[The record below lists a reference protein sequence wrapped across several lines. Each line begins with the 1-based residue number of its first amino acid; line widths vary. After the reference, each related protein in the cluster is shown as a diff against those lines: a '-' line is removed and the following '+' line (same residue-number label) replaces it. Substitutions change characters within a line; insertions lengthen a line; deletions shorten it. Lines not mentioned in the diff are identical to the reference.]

1 MLRTFLDRRRA
12 AALCLALGFAFLLIG
27 WWPLDPTPRNQV
39 AWLKDQS
46 GLSFRPPGI
55 AHTARNFSLPPA
67 PPGEG
72 FTIELHLEAGTEP
85 RSNVNCIASF
95 HEEGRPSG
103 LILLQWK
110 SELILRI
117 PDPAAPRGFREVG
130 VNALQLVPRVI
141 TVTCDDTGTN
151 FYVDGRPARR
161 LPKFIVPTRAL
172 RGRLV
177 LGDAA
182 EGKQGWTGR
191 LYGFALHGRALNRGE
206 VAARFHAWK
215 DREPVALRES
225 GGLAALYL
233 FTEGAGLQTAS
244 RLPLAPPVEIPA
256 TYSVVEKS
264 AFLFPRDFKAA
275 MQAGR
280 QDIIVN
286 LLGFVPFG
294 WLALLSFRP
303 RPGAGRWAAL
313 VFAVLAGAGL
323 SLIIEGGQIWLPNRV
338 SSALDLVCNTLGTL
352 GGALLALR
360 MTGQKKER

>member
-1 MLRTFLDRRRA
+1 MLRTFLDRRSA

-39 AWLKDQS
+39 AWLKDQP

-55 AHTARNFSLPPA
+55 AATNRPFSLPPPQPA
-67 PPGEG
+67 AG
-72 FTIELHLEAGTEP
+72 FTLELHLEAGTEP
-85 RSNVNCIASF
+85 RSNVHYIASF
-95 HEEGRPSG
+95 HEEGRSSG

-117 PDPAAPRGFREVG
+117 PDPAARRGFREVG

-141 TVTCDDTGTN
+141 TVTCDDSGTS

-161 LPKFIVPTRAL
+161 LPKFIVPTQAL

-225 GGLAALYL
+225 AGLAALYL
-233 FTEGAGLQTAS
+233 FAEGTGSHTAS
-244 RLPLAPPVEIPA
+244 ALPLAPRVEIPPV
-256 TYSVVEKS
+256 YSVVEKS
-264 AFLFPRDFKAA
+264 PFLVPRDLKAA

-280 QDIIVN
+280 QDVIVN

-294 WLALLSFRP
+294 LLACLYFSQRPRASRLSALAL
-303 RPGAGRWAAL
+303 AI
-313 VFAVLAGAGL
+313 LAGAGL

-338 SSALDLVCNTLGTL
+338 SSALDLGCNTLGSAA
-352 GGALLALR
+352 GALLAL
-360 MTGQKKER
+360 GLWGKKKER